1 MKALFLDSLFSVL
14 VFLGL
19 FFLIG
24 ILFEIAT
31 RRNSTFI
38 DHYESCKKCQ
48 NALGFDLCEQ
58 GNRLFDRDVKNGKLA
73 KNCGKKQ
80 ENP

>member
-19 FFLIG
+19 FFLVG
-24 ILFEIAT
+24 ILFEIT
-31 RRNSTFI
+31 RRKSSFMT
-38 DHYESCKKCQ
+38 HYESCEKCQ
-48 NALGFDLCEQ
+48 KLPGFDLCEQ
-58 GNRLFDRDVKNGKLA
+58 GNRLFGRDVKSGSLA

-80 ENP
+80 EKP